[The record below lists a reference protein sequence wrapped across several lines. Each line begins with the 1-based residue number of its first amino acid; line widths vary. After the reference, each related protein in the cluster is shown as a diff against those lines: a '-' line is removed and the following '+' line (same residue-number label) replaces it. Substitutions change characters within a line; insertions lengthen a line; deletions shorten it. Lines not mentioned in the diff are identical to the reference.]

1 MNQNLFTAQFIRIAW
16 ALFQPTTTIIYLVD
30 SLLIQIIPI
39 YVWFFVRPHSPNI
52 ISSWT
57 KLFESWLIRSHYFDF
72 FSSLLLMSSDNN
84 SENKRNINNHDL
96 STTDFHYNIFFYFII
111 FVGVLMQ
118 MGRERER
125 GKQRNSTH
133 THSTQFIINYE
144 NYSEHDSFLH
154 MISFTFPRFSLWNR
168 KRIVFPHPNRW
179 KFSVSGFENFDYSSE
194 SFFYFVKTYL
204 KFKKK
209 SQCFWR
215 FFRKFVQFWLLL
227 QKKDDLNHFCRIH
240 VTVFNAL
247 EVLSCRS
254 LLLLVK

>member
-1 MNQNLFTAQFIRIAW
+1 MNQNLFTAQFIKIAW

-118 MGRERER
+118 MGRERESEGNKR
-125 GKQRNSTH
+125 TAH
-133 THSTQFIINYE
+133 THIQHS
-144 NYSEHDSFLH
+144 
-154 MISFTFPRFSLWNR
+154 
-168 KRIVFPHPNRW
+168 
-179 KFSVSGFENFDYSSE
+179 
-194 SFFYFVKTYL
+194 
-204 KFKKK
+204 
-209 SQCFWR
+209 
-215 FFRKFVQFWLLL
+215 
-227 QKKDDLNHFCRIH
+227 
-240 VTVFNAL
+240 
-247 EVLSCRS
+247 S
-254 LLLLVK
+254 LLTMKIILNTIPFYIWYHLRFLVFRCGTAKE

>member
-1 MNQNLFTAQFIRIAW
+1 MTWVQRISIIIFFFI
-16 ALFQPTTTIIYLVD
+16 
-30 SLLIQIIPI
+30 LL
-39 YVWFFVRPHSPNI
+39 
-52 ISSWT
+52 
-57 KLFESWLIRSHYFDF
+57 
-72 FSSLLLMSSDNN
+72 SSLVCLC
-84 SENKRNINNHDL
+84 RW
-96 STTDFHYNIFFYFII
+96 
-111 FVGVLMQ
+111 G
-118 MGRERER
+118 ERER

-204 KFKKK
+204 QFKKK

-247 EVLSCRS
+247 ELPFPFAACKINVHCVLIHYTESS
-254 LLLLVK
+254 LVTYFGKLCKICNNPFPELRRYFWLRWDLERQIN